1 MRGVRQKLYLSQME
15 VIQQFNI
22 FERQHF
28 MDSDA
33 IKTNVSQLRV
43 VIL

>member
-1 MRGVRQKLYLSQME
+1 MRGVRQKMYLSQME
-15 VIQQFNI
+15 FNI